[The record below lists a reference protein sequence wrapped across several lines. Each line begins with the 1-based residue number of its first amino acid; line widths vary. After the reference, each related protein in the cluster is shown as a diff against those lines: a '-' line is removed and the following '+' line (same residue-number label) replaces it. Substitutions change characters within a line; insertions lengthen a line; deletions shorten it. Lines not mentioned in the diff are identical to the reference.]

1 MRKSVTQRTTKATT
15 IARIRRLIFILVDS
29 SRDFLAT
36 LQGNPLLPSRGHD
49 LRVRPPVDRY
59 LLIVSALC
67 FFAAIV
73 RTVLSLRARTF
84 QPSRFSFLA
93 IGLGFIF
100 QTAFLSIR
108 GHVLGR
114 CPLTNLFEVFIFLAW
129 SIALIYMLV
138 GPAYRLS
145 LMGAFTAPLVFLLQA
160 FALIAR
166 IDNFRPARL
175 PANPWLE
182 FHASFSLISY
192 GAFALACIAGVMYLV
207 QERQLKTHQLHSIF
221 YHLPPLT
228 DLFAAITRLLW
239 LGFALYTLG
248 IVSGFFTGHPLPRVQ
263 VGAAVGVW
271 LLYAAILQGR
281 HLRWLAPKRVAALCL
296 IGFSAA
302 LTLLW
307 GITFTA
313 EMHPIP

>member
-1 MRKSVTQRTTKATT
+1 M
-15 IARIRRLIFILVDS
+15 D
-29 SRDFLAT
+29 RDFLILST
-36 LQGNPLLPSRGHD
+36 
-49 LRVRPPVDRY
+49 
-59 LLIVSALC
+59 IC
-67 FFAAIV
+67 FLAAVV
-73 RTVLSLRARTF
+73 RTSVSLRAKNF
-84 QPSRFSFLA
+84 HAGWFNFLV

-108 GHVLGR
+108 GHALGR

-129 SIALIYMLV
+129 SVALIYMLV

-145 LMGAFTAPLVFLLQA
+145 LMGAFTAPLVVLLQG
-160 FALIAR
+160 FALLMP
-166 IDNFRPARL
+166 IDKPHPGKM

-182 FHASFSLISY
+182 FHASISLIAY

-207 QERQLKTHQLHSIF
+207 QEHQLKTHELHSIF

-228 DLFAAITRLLW
+228 DLFAAITKLLW

-248 IVSGFFTGHPLPRVQ
+248 LISGFFVGQPLPWTQ
-263 VGAAVGVW
+263 VICAIGVW
-271 LLYAAILQGR
+271 VLYAVILQGR
-281 HLRWLAPKRVAALCL
+281 HLRRLAPKRVAALCI

-313 EMHPIP
+313 QMNPP

>member
-1 MRKSVTQRTTKATT
+1 MDRQLLVIST
-15 IARIRRLIFILVDS
+15 IC
-29 SRDFLAT
+29 FLAA
-36 LQGNPLLPSRGHD
+36 
-49 LRVRPPVDRY
+49 V
-59 LLIVSALC
+59 
-67 FFAAIV
+67 V
-73 RTVLSLRARTF
+73 RTGVALRAGVFR
-84 QPSRFSFLA
+84 PGRFNFLA

-100 QTAFLSIR
+100 ETAFLSVR
-108 GHVLGR
+108 GHELGR

-129 SIALIYMLV
+129 SVVAIYMLV
-138 GPAYRLS
+138 GPGYRLS
-145 LMGAFTAPLVFLLQA
+145 LMGTFTAPLVVVLQV
-160 FALIAR
+160 FALIAP
-166 IDNFRPARL
+166 IDIRHPAAL
-175 PANPWLE
+175 PANAWLE
-182 FHASFSLISY
+182 FHASISLVAY
-192 GAFALACIAGVMYLV
+192 GAFALAGIAGVMYLV

-239 LGFALYTLG
+239 WGFALYTLG

-281 HLRWLAPKRVAALCL
+281 HLRWLAPKRVAALCI

-302 LTLLW
+302 LVLLW

-313 EMHPIP
+313 ELIPTP

>member
-1 MRKSVTQRTTKATT
+1 MRCCKKTPDCQAGAT
-15 IARIRRLIFILVDS
+15 ILK
-29 SRDFLAT
+29 LA
-36 LQGNPLLPSRGHD
+36 LL
-49 LRVRPPVDRY
+49 VDRY
-59 LLIVSALC
+59 LLIVSTFC

-73 RTVLSLRARTF
+73 RTILSLRARVF
-84 QPSRFSFLA
+84 QPGRFSFLA

-108 GHVLGR
+108 GHELHR

-160 FALIAR
+160 FALIAP
-166 IDNFRPARL
+166 IDVRHASKA
-175 PANPWLE
+175 PANSWLE
-182 FHASFSLISY
+182 FHASTSIIAY
-192 GAFALACIAGVMYLV
+192 GAFGLACIAGVMYLV
-207 QERQLKTHQLHSIF
+207 QERQLKTHHLHSIF

-239 LGFALYTLG
+239 WGFVLYTLG
-248 IVSGFFTGHPLPRVQ
+248 VVSGFFTGGPLPRVQ
-263 VGAAVGVW
+263 LVAAIGVW

-281 HLRWLAPKRVAALCL
+281 HLRRLAPKRVAALCIL
-296 IGFSAA
+296 GFTAA

-307 GITFTA
+307 GITFSAQTHS
-313 EMHPIP
+313 MP

>member
-1 MRKSVTQRTTKATT
+1 
-15 IARIRRLIFILVDS
+15 
-29 SRDFLAT
+29 
-36 LQGNPLLPSRGHD
+36 
-49 LRVRPPVDRY
+49 VDRY
-59 LLIVSALC
+59 LLIISTLC

-73 RTVLSLRARTF
+73 RTGLSLRARTF
-84 QPSRFSFLA
+84 QPSRFSFIA

-100 QTAFLSIR
+100 QTAFLYVR
-108 GHVLGR
+108 GHALGR

-145 LMGAFTAPLVFLLQA
+145 LMGAFTAPLVLLLQG
-160 FALIAR
+160 FALISP
-166 IDNFRPARL
+166 IDTRHL
-175 PANPWLE
+175 VSVPANSWLE
-182 FHASFSLISY
+182 FHASMSLVAY
-192 GAFALACIAGVMYLV
+192 GVFALACIAGVMYLL

-228 DLFAAITRLLW
+228 NLFAAITRLLW
-239 LGFALYTLG
+239 WGFALYTVG

-263 VGAAVGVW
+263 VMAAIALW
-271 LLYAAILQGR
+271 LLYAAILQAR
-281 HLRWLAPKRVAALCL
+281 HLKWLAPKRVAMLCI

-302 LTLLW
+302 LALLW

-313 EMHPIP
+313 ELHHLP